1 MTKKIIALVII
12 LGAFVSNVFAQNG
25 GVDLVLVPDNT
36 EEVTTLDGLG
46 NDAFEGLN
54 DPDNS
59 EEVTNRNSN
68 KDFRVSV
75 NGGVD
80 LVLVPLQ
87 VVMRDTVEYEDNIWF
102 GSGIGGNGAF
112 QGIRTRVNLSANHE
126 DKFGF
131 RTDIWFLYTNNGAN
145 IWSQEPGQNPNSP
158 NSPNNNIFEV
168 RLGDYGEV
176 WWKPTDWFQLEVGR
190 VYNGAQRG
198 RIENH
203 WLSAWSIGMFDG
215 NNIFSSHYSGNIGF
229 LAQYA
234 PPQVDGFS
242 VSVFVP
248 QFGMAFTEAQ
258 LEYSWPSGTLLV
270 NGGDRLNDPDN
281 SEEVTNR
288 NSNRAFRVFE
298 RTWVT
303 IGYRNENINAR
314 LQYIGAN
321 SNGYRNWMGD
331 DVVEPYAYRIGVT
344 APRIEAAFAYLTEN
358 FAVDLGV
365 KSWLPI
371 SDWIT
376 DTWNND
382 IDNGSYLRLSNTGT
396 YWGGIGFGLGVAY
409 TNEQLNEVLGGELA
423 FYFRADGDL
432 LRSWQGN
439 HEGVDTTITNPLRLS
454 FHFWPSFTFP
464 NGLSITL
471 HGGFNYIGRNT
482 VDIGGANPNKDS
494 TDWDNS
500 ERLRFGGGLSFDM
513 VLFGASSV
521 SIGLAYSH
529 GTGEARGGEPR
540 TISLPVY
547 FFYHW

>member
-1 MTKKIIALVII
+1 MTKKIIALVIV
-12 LGAFVSNVFAQNG
+12 LGAFVSNVFAQ
-25 GVDLVLVPDNT
+25 
-36 EEVTTLDGLG
+36 
-46 NDAFEGLN
+46 F
-54 DPDNS
+54 
-59 EEVTNRNSN
+59 
-68 KDFRVSV
+68 SV

-87 VVMRDTVEYEDNIWF
+87 FVMRDMVEFEDNIWL
-102 GSGIGGNGAF
+102 GSGAGGNGVF

-126 DKFGF
+126 EKFGF
-131 RTDIWFLYTNNGAN
+131 RTDVWFLYTNNGAN
-145 IWSQEPGQNPNSP
+145 IWTQEPGKNPSSPNSP
-158 NSPNNNIFEV
+158 NSNIFEV

-176 WWKPTDWFQLEVGR
+176 WWEPTAWFRLDVGR
-190 VYNGAQRG
+190 VFNSAQAG
-198 RIENH
+198 SIGDH

-229 LAQYA
+229 LAQYT
-234 PPQVDGFS
+234 PPQVEGLS
-242 VSVFVP
+242 VYVFVP
-248 QFGMAFTEAQ
+248 QFGMAFTETQ

-303 IGYRNENINAR
+303 IGYENDNIHAR

-321 SNGYRNWMGD
+321 SSGYRNWMGD
-331 DVVEPYAYRIGVT
+331 DVVEPYAYRISVN
-344 APRIEAAFAYLTEN
+344 APRIEAAFAYLSGSKN
-358 FAVDLGV
+358 FLIDFGV

-396 YWGGIGFGLGVAY
+396 YWGGIGFGLGIAF
-409 TNEQLNEVLGGELA
+409 TNEMLNELMGGELVL
-423 FYFRADGDL
+423 YFRADGDL
-432 LRSWQGN
+432 LRSWQGK

-454 FHFWPSFTFP
+454 FHFWPSYTF
-464 NGLSITL
+464 GGRYTITL

-482 VDIGGANPNKDS
+482 VDIGGANPNNDS

-513 VLFGASSV
+513 VLFGASSISV
-521 SIGLAYSH
+521 GLAYSH
-529 GTGEARGGEPR
+529 GTGEASGGEPR